1 MNQQWLTILM
11 SKGIELDQKLRQQ
24 VQTAKAGLKSQL
36 EERGIKLN
44 PVDLAALLEEV
55 SPAASNA
62 ALSYALD
69 ILRPFSSG
77 MGLRVS
83 KLADNHIEVIIPNR
97 QRNMS
102 EFKVLHEGALQ
113 TAALETVKILWTRHA
128 PMGVFEISLAKMETE
143 IFGNSAEEVRMRF
156 ELPEASREEALGLLR
171 LNREAPSECEV
182 SCFDVNDQVLAKF
195 KINVNLKHTPSLEST
210 SEEK

>member
-24 VQTAKAGLKSQL
+24 IQTAKAGIKSQL

-44 PVDLAALLEEV
+44 AVDLAALLEEY
-55 SPAASNA
+55 SPQASNA

-83 KLADNHIEVIIPNR
+83 NLADTHIEVVIPNR
-97 QRNMS
+97 QRNMN
-102 EFKVLHEGALQ
+102 ENKVLHEGALQ
-113 TAALETVKILWTRHA
+113 TAAIESAKILWMRHA
-128 PMGVFEISLAKMETE
+128 PMGSFVIEIEKMEAEHLGTTE
-143 IFGNSAEEVRMRF
+143 D
-156 ELPEASREEALGLLR
+156 EARLR
-171 LNREAPSECEV
+171 LEINDEQREMVLAQIRETREAKTECEV
-182 SCFDVNDQVLAKF
+182 SCFDNYDQVLAKF
-195 KINVNLKHTPSLEST
+195 KIAMKFKHTPSLESP
-210 SEEK
+210 EKE

>member
-24 VQTAKAGLKSQL
+24 IQTAKAGIKSQL

-44 PVDLAALLEEV
+44 PVDLAALLEEY
-55 SPAASNA
+55 SPQASNA

-83 KLADNHIEVIIPNR
+83 KLADTHIEVIVPNR
-97 QRNMS
+97 TRNMN
-102 EFKVLHEGALQ
+102 EYKVLHEGALQ
-113 TAALETVKILWTRHA
+113 TAAIESAKILWMRHA
-128 PMGVFEISLAKMETE
+128 PMGIFIAELEKMEAEHLGTSE
-143 IFGNSAEEVRMRF
+143 EEVRMRL
-156 ELPEASREEALGLLR
+156 EITDEQRESVLEQI
-171 LNREAPSECEV
+171 RETRESKTECEV
-182 SCFDVNDQVLAKF
+182 TCFDNYDQVLAKF
-195 KINVNLKHTPSLEST
+195 KMTLKFKHTPSLES
-210 SEEK
+210 SEEQ